1 MTSYSHVAGRLFR
14 MKKVIDYWRFSV
26 FIVRAR
32 MNHGQL
38 RHLTTFLASSP
49 LLQVFSE
56 THPCVYEQATRQFFY
71 RGSTPAERVNLIIK
85 HLQFCTTTFTEEAF
99 RQIYLQGGMTIWS
112 EPFQD
117 DTLSFRLLFNSS
129 LKKEGVMVMSL
140 NLGETRLY
148 HIDFW
153 LDEAA
158 DGSRS
163 LHIGALQGIEEGLP
177 LLGALGKH
185 FNGYRPKNLILRAV
199 RQLALQLKIDRIF
212 AVSDGGHHTN
222 NHVRLD
228 KKVKTSF
235 DKFWSETGGNLLP
248 DPRFFELD
256 KVEPQKNI
264 EEIKS
269 SKRSQYRKRFAMF
282 DDFDASV
289 GGVLKN
295 ALKEG

>member
-1 MTSYSHVAGRLFR
+1 

-32 MNHGQL
+32 VNHSQL
-38 RHLTTFLASSP
+38 RHLTAFLDSTP
-49 LLQVFSE
+49 LLHTFAE
-56 THPCVYEQATRQFFY
+56 AHPCVYEQATRQFFY
-71 RGSTPAERVNLIIK
+71 KGSTPAERVQLIIK
-85 HLQFCTTTFTEEAF
+85 HLRFCTSVFTEEAF
-99 RQIYLQGGMTIWS
+99 RQIYLNGGMTIWS

-129 LKKEGVMVMSL
+129 LKKEGVMVMAL

-153 LDEAA
+153 LDMAA
-158 DGSRS
+158 DGSRT

-199 RQLALQLKIDRIF
+199 RLLAEQLKIDRIY
-212 AVSDGGHHTN
+212 AVADAGHHTN

-235 DKFWSETGGNLLP
+235 DKFWSETGGHLSS

-264 EEIKS
+264 EDIKS

-282 DDFDASV
+282 DAFDAEV
-289 GGVLKN
+289 GGTLN
-295 ALKEG
+295 STLAQH